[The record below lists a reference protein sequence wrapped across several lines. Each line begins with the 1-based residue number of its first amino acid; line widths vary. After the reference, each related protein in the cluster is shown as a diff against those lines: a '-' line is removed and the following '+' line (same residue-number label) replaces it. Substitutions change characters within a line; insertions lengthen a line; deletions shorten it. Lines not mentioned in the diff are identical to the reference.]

1 MVVKHGEVRSESLD
15 RRVRLVVG
23 RILFNDVL
31 ESNDSI
37 CVFDH
42 TFARVVDA
50 LFAVIRNVWG

>member
-1 MVVKHGEVRSESLD
+1 VVVKHGEVISESLD

-23 RILFNDVL
+23 RILFNYVL

-37 CVFDH
+37 CFFDH